1 MSDWDGILST
11 DDSNDSTWN
20 VDSAYVVHVDMHRWT
35 RYISICYFFI
45 TDGACKKEWKMVR
58 CPQKDMI
65 SDYRRRHCG
74 TVAVENSIMVSA
86 KAIPMVD
93 SKGGSGRFRSRCV
106 TLASDTSLSRIDRRR
121 VSVRLSGSA
130 VT

>member
-1 MSDWDGILST
+1 MD
-11 DDSNDSTWN
+11 
-20 VDSAYVVHVDMHRWT
+20 
-35 RYISICYFFI
+35 
-45 TDGACKKEWKMVR
+45 VR

-106 TLASDTSLSRIDRRR
+106 TLASDTSLSRRQKKGKCEIEWISRDLMVADYLMKGLQGIEFQRF
-121 VSVRLSGSA
+121 
-130 VT
+130 